1 MVTLIILGIVLV
13 AGYFVSLRRHPLA
26 KCQVCSGNG
35 REFGL
40 IYAYSQRRC
49 RRCLGT
55 GRYDRWG
62 TKLFFGGTGDTG
74 RFRR

>member
-1 MVTLIILGIVLV
+1 MIILVLIGIVLV
-13 AGYFVSLRRHPLA
+13 AGYLVSLRLHPLA
-26 KCQVCSGNG
+26 KCQVCDGTG

-40 IYAYSQRRC
+40 VYTYSQRRC

-62 TKLFFGGTGDTG
+62 TRLLYGGTGDSG